1 MKNRI
6 IFILIFL
13 TGCTSSK
20 KEVDLNVDSEV
31 KTLRELVNQDMNK
44 NRFYEVLE
52 LPGSTKMKDGLILV
66 LPSSSCFNCFEELN
80 EYLKEYFSS
89 RSKKG
94 MLIFRNKKIK
104 EREIRFSIQ
113 SILSFDRV
121 EILETD
127 LAPFL
132 NQHEFFPILGFFRDG
147 KICCLEVFDQGNME
161 KLDAYFQF
169 LNFTD

>member
-1 MKNRI
+1 MKNRTV
-6 IFILIFL
+6 FLLALL
-13 TGCTSSK
+13 TGCTSSLRD
-20 KEVDLNVDSEV
+20 VDINVDSEV
-31 KTLRELVNQDMNK
+31 KTLRELVNQDLHT

-52 LPGSTKMKDGLILV
+52 LSESINMNDGLILV

-89 RSKKG
+89 RPKKG
-94 MLIFRNKKIK
+94 MLVIRNQKIK

-121 EILETD
+121 KILETD
-127 LAPFL
+127 QAPFL
-132 NQHEFFPILGFFRDG
+132 NQHEFFPKLGFFRDG
-147 KICCLEVFDQGNME
+147 KICCLEAFDQGNRE
-161 KLDAYFQF
+161 KLDEYFKF

>member
-1 MKNRI
+1 MKNRTV
-6 IFILIFL
+6 FLLALL
-13 TGCTSSK
+13 TGCTSSLRD
-20 KEVDLNVDSEV
+20 VDNNVDSEV
-31 KTLRELVNQDMNK
+31 KTLRELVNQDLNK

-52 LPGSTKMKDGLILV
+52 LPESIIMKDGLILV

-89 RSKKG
+89 RPKKG
-94 MLIFRNKKIK
+94 MLVIRNQKIK

-127 LAPFL
+127 QAPFL
-132 NQHEFFPILGFFRDG
+132 TSMNFSQSWDFSEMG
-147 KICCLEVFDQGNME
+147 KFVVWKYLTKGIGKNSMNIFNS
-161 KLDAYFQF
+161 
-169 LNFTD
+169 